1 MQTKKGIFDLIFE
14 SQLQQYLTR
23 QRFNYQFSIKEE
35 LFQITKSADSELIGR
50 SSRLLNYVV
59 IEERQN
65 CGVLNAQLTLKDFIN
80 QYNQGS
86 AGNMGPNDPT
96 EPGQGQQLFHRDE
109 KLLYIFLQ
117 AVDMI
122 KKLTKDQKLINYNI
136 CPLNLVVTEH
146 YELKLVDFSMV
157 DFCEISH
164 NDHSTNSNQTLDFQ
178 GQIEADGEKL
188 SSSQVTILRSQFKSE
203 IKRVSDLLAEG

>member
-1 MQTKKGIFDLIFE
+1 
-14 SQLQQYLTR
+14 
-23 QRFNYQFSIKEE
+23 
-35 LFQITKSADSELIGR
+35 
-50 SSRLLNYVV
+50 
-59 IEERQN
+59 
-65 CGVLNAQLTLKDFIN
+65 
-80 QYNQGS
+80 
-86 AGNMGPNDPT
+86 MGPNDPT
-96 EPGQGQQLFHRDE
+96 EPDRGQQLFHRDE

-117 AVDMI
+117 AVDMV

-178 GQIEADGEKL
+178 AQMEADGEKF
-188 SSSQVTILRSQFKSE
+188 S
-203 IKRVSDLLAEG
+203 AP